1 MSIDSIIRISI
12 EAQTLTVAQ
21 KGFGVPLILAFKEG
35 DATTVE
41 KYRNAGEL
49 PSGSSK
55 LTAYQIANTIFA
67 QSPTVPLVK
76 IGFTKRASLSDAIKA
91 VYDVDSDFYGVLLAE
106 HTDVA
111 ELKDVEALLEGRRL
125 ILGIDV
131 DDTDKEAVKNIKS
144 DRIFSIY
151 DPVADQHV
159 AAAWMA
165 KMLPEAPGSSSWA
178 YRDLKKVSA
187 YELNTSTAIELEK
200 ANINRYINIKGVGCT
215 LNGKASSGKFIDI
228 THGID
233 WLHARLQERLF
244 RLLLINKK
252 IPYTLKGIDL
262 VRSEILAQLKE
273 AVYQGVLSAEPE
285 PTVSTPTIE
294 EIDEETR
301 GKRVLP
307 KVRFSG
313 RLAGAIHEIEIQG
326 TVTP

>member
-12 EAQTLTVAQ
+12 EAQTLSIAQ

-35 DATTVE
+35 EPTSVE

-49 PSGSSK
+49 PPNPNK
-55 LTAYQIANTIFA
+55 LAAYQMANTIFA
-67 QSPTVPLVK
+67 QNPSVPLVK
-76 IGFTKRASLSDAIKA
+76 IGFTKKSALVDALKSIW
-91 VYDVDSDFYGVLLAE
+91 DTDSDFYGVLLA
-106 HTDVA
+106 DDADIA
-111 ELKDVEALLEGRRL
+111 ELKELEALLEAKRL
-125 ILGIDV
+125 IVGVDV
-131 DDTDKEAVKNIKS
+131 DDTNKEAVKTIKS
-144 DRIFSIY
+144 DRIFCVY
-151 DPVADQHV
+151 HPVADQHL

-165 KMLPEAPGSSSWA
+165 RMLPEAPGSSSWA
-178 YRDLKKVSA
+178 YRELKKVPA
-187 YELNTSTAIELEK
+187 YDLNTGVAIELEQ

-215 LNGKASSGKFIDI
+215 LNGKSSSGKFIDI

-233 WLHARLQERLF
+233 WLHARMQERLF
-244 RLLLINKK
+244 RLLMINKK

-262 VRSEILAQLKE
+262 VRSEIIAQLKE
-273 AVYQGVLSAEPE
+273 AVYQGVLAAEPE

-294 EIDEETR
+294 EIDEQTR